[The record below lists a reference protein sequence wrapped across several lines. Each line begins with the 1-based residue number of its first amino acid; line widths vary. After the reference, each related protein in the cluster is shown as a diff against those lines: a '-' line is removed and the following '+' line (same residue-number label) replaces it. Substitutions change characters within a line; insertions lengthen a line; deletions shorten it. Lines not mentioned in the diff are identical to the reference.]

1 VKDSWH
7 ACRSYPRSTKGLSV
21 PDKLGVVVKVAAGEA
36 DVLLPV
42 YQSPV
47 NLKKSK
53 VDKFAKTVQFHR
65 AMSFMTADSWRG
77 ED

>member
-1 VKDSWH
+1 MHVDH
-7 ACRSYPRSTKGLSV
+7 IQEVLKGLPV

-53 VDKFAKTVQFHR
+53 VDKLAKTVQIHR